1 MFSTTLFLA
10 VLPLLQVC
18 SGAITC
24 LPIGRTATAT
34 WKTDAGQTC
43 TWTGVV
49 GSNFGFN
56 SIGSEWVLLSAIDNT
71 KSDPKQLF
79 VQWPMRSGLL
89 RHGSRKCL
97 V

>member
-1 MFSTTLFLA
+1 MWDKLKRQTRTHFLFLSTYQYPAIMFSTTLFLA

-56 SIGSEWVLLSAIDNT
+56 SIGSE
-71 KSDPKQLF
+71 
-79 VQWPMRSGLL
+79 
-89 RHGSRKCL
+89 
-97 V
+97 